1 MKVLL
6 DTNVIIAAFASRGL
20 SADVLE
26 LCLSGHTVITSEH
39 ILSEVR
45 EKLTGKIALPATIA
59 DNVLAYL
66 REYSILAVPLP
77 VIDVEC
83 RDKEDLPIL
92 GAADATCGLSY
103 NRRQGSARFRTIQRH
118 PHRHT
123 EAILGTPPGRPGSRM
138 TAT

>member
-6 DTNVIIAAFASRGL
+6 DTNVIIAAFAARGL

-39 ILSEVR
+39 IFSEVR
-45 EKLTGKIALPATIA
+45 EKLTGKISLPASIA
-59 DNVLAYL
+59 DDIIAYL

-77 VIDVEC
+77 VTDMEC

-92 GAADATCGLSY
+92 GAADAGHADYLITGDKDLLVLQQY
-103 NRRQGSARFRTIQRH
+103 KNIRIITPRQLWELLRA
-118 PHRHT
+118 
-123 EAILGTPPGRPGSRM
+123 GRGQE
-138 TAT
+138 

>member
-26 LCLSGHTVITSEH
+26 LCLSGHTVIASEH

-45 EKLTGKIALPATIA
+45 EKLTGKIALPASIA
-59 DNVLAYL
+59 DNILAYL

-77 VIDVEC
+77 VTDVEC
-83 RDKEDLPIL
+83 RDKEDIPVL
-92 GAADATCGLSY
+92 GAADAGHADYLITGDKDLLVLERY
-103 NRRQGSARFRTIQRH
+103 QNIRIVTPRQFWELLRA
-118 PHRHT
+118 
-123 EAILGTPPGRPGSRM
+123 GRGEE
-138 TAT
+138 